1 MPYKT
6 AKIVSALLLLAAE
19 AVSVDLGLN
28 CLVLAVPELQD
39 GVAYHKFSAKHI
51 WAFGGY
57 GGEQPDRFFL
67 CVQGFGVGDLCDI
80 FRERGP
86 AYSDCRKIEMI
97 FI

>member
-1 MPYKT
+1 MPYENGKNCS
-6 AKIVSALLLLAAE
+6 VLLLLMVG
-19 AVSVDLGLN
+19 AVSVDLGAQLPGAGRSGAAGR
-28 CLVLAVPELQD
+28 CGVPQ
-39 GVAYHKFSAKHI
+39 FSAKHI